1 MTASRFLAR
10 AARPA
15 GALAST
21 LALAIALA
29 LPASA
34 QVPAVG
40 NAPYPGTIALHVD
53 ASNLSQQIFRMR
65 LSMPVQPGPMTLLY
79 PQWAPGNHGPNIP
92 LTQLAGLKF
101 SAGGKP
107 LEWTRDPVQV
117 YAFHVTV
124 PEGATELVAEYQF
137 LSPLDTSQ
145 GRITMTDDILGVQW
159 QSVALY
165 PAGYHAR
172 RITVQPTLT
181 LPAGWQFAS
190 SLAVEAR
197 TGDEVRFK
205 PHDLDTLVDSPL
217 FAGRYFKRIDLAP
230 GAKHPVMLNVVADN
244 PENLDAKPEQVALHR
259 AMVDQAIK
267 LFGSR
272 HYRQYD
278 FLFAISDEFG
288 GIGREHQ
295 QSSENGVR
303 LGYFTDWGRNEAGRE
318 LLPHE
323 FVHSWNG
330 KFRRPAGQDVANF
343 NTPLQNELLWVY
355 EGQTQFWGKVLAAR
369 SGLVSQNHAREA
381 LAIDAARYDN
391 TQGRGW
397 RAVQDTV
404 NDPIINGRKPIGW
417 GNWQRSE
424 DYYTEG
430 MLIWLD
436 VDTKIRELS
445 GDKRSLEDF
454 ARAFFGIEDGSIDA
468 VFYTFD
474 DVVAALTKVQKFD
487 WAPFLRT
494 RLDGHGPGAPLDGV
508 ARAGWKLVYGDTPSN
523 AVRAAE
529 ERSRSADF
537 TYSLGFSVRSN
548 GDVTGVV
555 WDGVAF
561 RAGLAANTTIVAVN
575 NRAYKGD
582 VLKAAVSANKDGKAP
597 IALLVRKGDKLRTIT
612 LDYRDGLRYPKLERI
627 PGTRDRLDALFKAVK

>member
-1 MTASRFLAR
+1 MTVLPFFAR
-10 AARPA
+10 ATRQA
-15 GALAST
+15 GALAF
-21 LALAIALA
+21 ALALA

-53 ASNLSQQIFRMR
+53 ASNLSQQIFSMR
-65 LSMPVQPGPMTLLY
+65 LSMPVQSGPITLLY

-117 YAFHVTV
+117 HAFHVTV

-230 GAKHPVMLNVVADN
+230 GASNPVLLNVVADN
-244 PENLDAKPEQVALHR
+244 PENLEAKPEQVALHR

-272 HYRQYD
+272 HYQQYD

-468 VFYTFD
+468 VYYTFD
-474 DVVAALTKVQKFD
+474 DVVAALAKVQKFD
-487 WAPFLRT
+487 WAPFLRA
-494 RLDGHGPGAPLDGV
+494 RLDGHGPGAPLDGL

-523 AVRAAE
+523 AVRALE

-555 WDGVAF
+555 WDGVGF

-582 VLKAAVSANKDGKAP
+582 VLKAAVRANKDGKTP
-597 IALLVRKGDKLRTIT
+597 IALLVRKGDNLRTIT

-627 PGTRDRLDALFKAVK
+627 PGTKDRLDALFKAVK

>member
-1 MTASRFLAR
+1 MTAFRFLAR

-15 GALAST
+15 GALA
-21 LALAIALA
+21 LALALA

-40 NAPYPGTIALHVD
+40 DAPYPGTIALHVD

-65 LSMPVQPGPMTLLY
+65 LSMPARPGPMTLLY

-117 YAFHVTV
+117 HAFHVTV
-124 PEGATELVAEYQF
+124 PEGATTLEAEYQF

-190 SLAVEAR
+190 SLAVEGR

-244 PENLDAKPEQVALHR
+244 PENLEAKPEQIALHR

-272 HYRQYD
+272 HYQQYD

-369 SGLVSQNHAREA
+369 SGLVSQAHAREA

-391 TQGRGW
+391 TQGRDW
-397 RAVQDTV
+397 RAMQDTV

-430 MLIWLD
+430 MLVWLD

-454 ARAFFGIEDGSIDA
+454 ARAFFGIQDGSIDA
-468 VFYTFD
+468 VYYTFD
-474 DVVAALTKVQKFD
+474 DVVAGLNKVQEFD
-487 WAPFLRT
+487 WAPFLRA
-494 RLDGHGPGAPLDGV
+494 RLDGHGPGAPLDGLK
-508 ARAGWKLVYGDTPSN
+508 RAGWKLVYDDAPGD
-523 AVRAAE
+523 AIRASE
-529 ERSRSADF
+529 DRSRSTDF

-548 GDVTGVV
+548 GDIAGVV

-575 NRAYKGD
+575 NRVYKGD
-582 VLKAAVSANKDGKAP
+582 VLKAAVRANKDGKAP
-597 IALLVRKGDKLRTIT
+597 IALLVRKGNNLRTIT

-627 PGTRDRLDALFKAVK
+627 PGTKDRLEALFKAVK